1 MFRETQPS
9 SYYTGCNQSLLRAVP
24 SEARRILE
32 VGCAEGQLGAALKHR
47 RPDRTVFGIERQP
60 DVAARAAE
68 RLDQVFT
75 IDVATDDAPLERHS
89 LDCLL
94 FGDILEH
101 LVDPEAV
108 LRRFRRFLAPGGV
121 ALTSIPNLQH
131 HTLLAAL
138 LSGDFQYAPA
148 GLLDATH
155 LRFFTGSTIL
165 KLFLD
170 AGYEPRLLG
179 AIRLPCSPALA
190 AAAGPLLDY
199 LGLNRARTVDQ
210 LDVYQHIVLG
220 RPLEDIEPALDDGA
234 PMTFVA
240 CVSDDAILGANLLA
254 SPCLEPGSRHEV
266 VLVKNCPSA
275 AAGLN
280 IGLEQ
285 AKHEW
290 IVCVHQDVYL
300 PRGWDRRLARQL
312 REAERRFGPIGVA
325 GVYGVG
331 EVNSLQSPGSA
342 LAAERVGWVVDR
354 GRLLRDGPDLSAPV
368 ATLDELLLVVP
379 RNSPLRFDPALG
391 FHLYGADICLQAAE
405 RSLAVVALGALCHH
419 NSRSVGLPEAFFASA
434 DVFARKWRHRLPV
447 ATPCVVIDREGRIR
461 LLGNAT
467 DRAQSIAYA
476 RECLDHGSN
485 THEARNRPIPD
496 EVLRRRTDHH
506 PVWRGET
513 AITMAP
519 LTPTLWYGAEFESS
533 VLTLVAVHIS

>member
-1 MFRETQPS
+1 M
-9 SYYTGCNQSLLRAVP
+9 
-24 SEARRILE
+24 
-32 VGCAEGQLGAALKHR
+32 
-47 RPDRTVFGIERQP
+47 
-60 DVAARAAE
+60 
-68 RLDQVFT
+68 
-75 IDVATDDAPLERHS
+75 HS

-108 LRRFRRFLAPGGV
+108 LRRYRRFLAPNGV
-121 ALTSIPNLQH
+121 ALASIPNLQH

-170 AGYEPRLLG
+170 ADYEPSFVD

-210 LDVYQHIVLG
+210 LDVYQYIVRG
-220 RPLEDIEPALDDGA
+220 RPLEDIEPALDDES

-275 AAGLN
+275 AVGLN

-331 EVNSLQSPGSA
+331 MASGGKRQNGGQAPRCATEPVPDLPC

-354 GRLLRDGPDLSAPV
+354 GRLLREGPELPTRV

-379 RNSPLRFDPALG
+379 RNTPLRFDPALG
-391 FHLYGADICLQAAE
+391 FHLYGAGICLQAAE
-405 RSLAVVALGALCHH
+405 RGLAIVALGALCHH
-419 NSRSVGLPEAFFASA
+419 NSRSVGLPAAFFASA
-434 DVFARKWRHRLPV
+434 EVFARKWRHRLPV
-447 ATPCVVIDREGRIR
+447 ATPCVVIDREGRAR
-461 LLGNAT
+461 VLGNAT
-467 DRAQSIAYA
+467 DGPQSIAYA
-476 RECLDHGSN
+476 GERLHHGSS
-485 THEARNRPIPD
+485 THEARNRPVP
-496 EVLRRRTDHH
+496 EAVLRLRAD
-506 PVWRGET
+506 PPGL
-513 AITMAP
+513 A
-519 LTPTLWYGAEFESS
+519 G
-533 VLTLVAVHIS
+533 